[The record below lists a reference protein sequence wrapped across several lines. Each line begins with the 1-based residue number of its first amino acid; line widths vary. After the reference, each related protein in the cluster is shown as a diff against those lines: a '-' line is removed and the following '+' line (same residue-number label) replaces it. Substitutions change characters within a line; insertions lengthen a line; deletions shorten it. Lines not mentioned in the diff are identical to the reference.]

1 MARKS
6 TPSPKLDQASLATL
20 GAGRLAEILFDCAR
34 VDAAL
39 KRKLKFE
46 IAMAG
51 NPAAAAR
58 EVEKRIASLSRAKAY
73 VDWPKVR
80 AFAHDLDSTR
90 EVVAL
95 RLAQAAPAAA
105 YDLLWSFM
113 ETAETTHHRCDDS
126 NGAVSD
132 VYSVALRD
140 LARLAREVTPPVEA
154 TVGRV
159 LGAIEAN
166 GYGQFDGIIELF
178 APALRDNGL
187 AMLRERLRQSL
198 AEAEDLAS
206 RTPEPEM
213 RRINGIPYMSAAD
226 MEGFRPK
233 YRVRTLNSALR
244 EVASAHGDVD
254 AYIAAIEPEA
264 RSAPG
269 IAVDFARR
277 LLDAGRPAQALAALD
292 RVDRSAYSRFSE
304 SLDDV
309 RFDVLEALG
318 RGSEAQEARWIS
330 FQNSLNADHL
340 KDYLSRLPDFDDFEA
355 ERKALDHAE
364 SFEDKHEAL
373 HFLIRWSALEQASRL
388 VLRHA
393 DKWNGDLYELLSP
406 SAEALD
412 EKYPLAATALR
423 RAMIDFTLTR
433 ARSSRY
439 GHAARHLREC
449 QALRSRIEDYAPLA
463 DHETYI
469 ATLRKAHGRKSGFWP
484 RFEG

>member
-6 TPSPKLDQASLATL
+6 TPAPKLDPATL
-20 GAGRLAEILFDCAR
+20 TALGAERLAELLFDCAQTDT
-34 VDAAL
+34 VL

-51 NPAAAAR
+51 DPAAAAR

-90 EVVAL
+90 EVVAE
-95 RLAQAAPAAA
+95 RLAKAAPAAA

-113 ETAETTHHRCDDS
+113 ETAETTHERCDDS
-126 NGAVSD
+126 NGGVGD
-132 VYSVALRD
+132 VYALALRD
-140 LARLAREVTPPVEA
+140 LASLARQIAQPVEA
-154 TVGRV
+154 TVGRM
-159 LGAIEAN
+159 LAAIETN

-178 APALRDNGL
+178 APALGKEGL
-187 AMLRERLRQSL
+187 ALLRGRLREAL
-198 AEAEDLAS
+198 AEAEDLAN

-213 RRINGIPYMSAAD
+213 RRINGIPYMRAAD

-244 EVASAHGDVD
+244 DVASAQGDVD
-254 AYIAAIEPEA
+254 AYIAAIESDA

-269 IAVDFARR
+269 IAVDIARR
-277 LLDAGRPAQALAALD
+277 LLDAGRPAEALAALD
-292 RVDRSAYSRFSE
+292 AVEMDGYSRFAASF
-304 SLDDV
+304 DDV
-309 RFDVLEALG
+309 RFDTLEALG
-318 RGSEAQEARWIS
+318 RGNEAQAARWAS
-330 FQNSLNADHL
+330 FQRSLSAQHL

-373 HFLIRWSALEQASRL
+373 HFLVGWPALERASRL
-388 VLRHA
+388 VLRHT

-406 SAEALD
+406 SADALD
-412 EKYPLAATALR
+412 EKYPLAATVLR
-423 RAMIDFTLTR
+423 RAMIEFTLTR

-449 QALRSRIEDYAPLA
+449 QALRSRIEDYAPIA
-463 DHETYI
+463 DHETYV
-469 ATLRKAHGRKSGFWP
+469 ADLRKKHGRKSGFWQK
-484 RFEG
+484 FEG